1 MMDGRAIL
9 FSAPSGSGKTTIV
22 RELMRRFPQLGFSVS
37 ATTRNRRDGETDG
50 RDYHFL
56 SAEDF
61 KARVDRNEF
70 IEWEQVYDG
79 LFYGTLKSEVER
91 LWQQGKDVIFD
102 VDVKGGLALKAYF
115 GPKVL
120 AVFVAVPSLEEL
132 HRRLQRRGTE
142 TEESLA
148 KRLAKAEF
156 ESGFSKDFDVVV
168 VNDRIDRAV
177 EEAGAAYLQ
186 FRNAHV

>member
-102 VDVKGGLALKAYF
+102 VDVKGGLALKRYF